1 MSEEDARI
9 LADLKKDL
17 EEKIV
22 KMEKELASLKTLI
35 KLVDEALSKISF
47 MPASKLM
54 EEEAIK
60 PKEEVYEFE
69 QSFPIKSK
77 TGEDLGTIYVGR
89 GVLKIVPRQDL
100 GLSLKT
106 PPFQSFFI
114 ERVLEEM
121 KKKDEIAVEQKKKDP
136 SEILEYEVKY
146 EGDIIRE
153 ILIKNIIEESRIRE
167 IRSSIRWTLERM
179 MEKISK

>member
-1 MSEEDARI
+1 MSEEDAKM
-9 LADLKKDL
+9 LADIKKEL
-17 EEKIV
+17 EEKIA
-22 KMEKELASLKTLI
+22 KMEKELASLKTLM

-47 MPASKLM
+47 MPASKLI
-54 EEEAIK
+54 EEEINK
-60 PKEEVYEFE
+60 PQEAYEYE
-69 QSFPIKSK
+69 QTFPIKSK

-121 KKKDEIAVEQKKKDP
+121 KRKDEIAVEQKKKDP
-136 SEILEYEVKY
+136 SEVLEYEVKCD
-146 EGDIIRE
+146 GDIIKE

-179 MEKISK
+179 LEKISK